1 MRLPWMKPLVAV
13 SCLLLFAGVSNSM
26 ASADQQAGTSAA
38 EVKTDATQ
46 TYDSLKKYTAEQ
58 RDEALAAAEKM
69 MSSLDARISELQH
82 QLDGQW
88 QEMSKTARETTRNTL
103 DSLQKEREK
112 VAEWYGGMRHSSA
125 NAWEDVKKGFADS
138 YDRLKNAF
146 TKASKDF
153 GKN

>member
-13 SCLLLFAGVSNSM
+13 SCLLLFAGVSDSM
-26 ASADQQAGTSAA
+26 ASTDQQAGTTAA

-46 TYDSLKKYTAEQ
+46 TYDSLKKYTVEQ
-58 RDEALAAAEKM
+58 RDEAVAAAEKM
-69 MSSLDARISELQH
+69 LTSLDARISELKH

-88 QEMSKTARETTRNTL
+88 QEMSTSAREKTRNTL

-125 NAWEDVKKGFADS
+125 NAWEEVKKGFADS

-153 GKN
+153 EKD